1 MPSIKITIN
10 ARQRCIIFALL
21 QSPVHMTLS
30 SLAKETGL
38 TPRII
43 RYNLEAVRAWFREE
57 GVKLN
62 SRPGFGLEIDAS
74 KQERKLL
81 MAKVAHSTEDNLILT
96 RGQRQRITLFDLLSS
111 ETSLTYQGL
120 AANGGISRSTIIH
133 DVADIQKWL
142 NVYHLRL
149 ERIQNKGARIIGL
162 EQDRRYAML
171 NLIHEELGE
180 RKWYSLWF
188 NQDLKVLMD
197 KSLPLTLE
205 RYLKELPIAY
215 CHATVQHIEH
225 LVGDRMA
232 LYSRIELLMYL
243 AITINA
249 QQKGNFITS
258 MEVSALPTGI
268 KAEVARSVFFEI
280 VRKFSLT
287 FLEKESQML
296 SVVLFASKWQ
306 EDSNTS
312 PQEIRQV
319 LGEQPVRYAQ
329 AIVEHASNLLHPLLH
344 VDEELLSGLAVHLK
358 PVIYRIRYGLPI
370 VNTTLDDICQKYPEV
385 FRTAK
390 AGVASMEMDLGRPVQ
405 DEEIGFIAMY
415 LAAALNRL
423 RTRDKNS
430 HSVIVLGDGIRAK
443 ATYLKARLEYEFP
456 MLRVVE
462 VLSDLPEVM
471 EQLND
476 AELVLSLIPTE
487 IPNLPVLTVSPFL
500 TSAEKRTIQAW
511 ISEKEE
517 QSRRQYSITS
527 RKPDLVDVFLP
538 QNISFRQSVSSW
550 RDAVRLASQPLL
562 QAGMIQ
568 TEYTQAMIKIIEDYG
583 PYMILSP
590 GIILLHAR
598 PTDGVNEVCLSV
610 LLLEK
615 GVNFSET
622 SGLIDIAFVLGA
634 LDDTHHLNV
643 LSQLTALVYQPEF
656 VDALRKSTKPSD
668 VLRAVWNCANPVD
681 SPLALEE

>member
-1 MPSIKITIN
+1 MSSIKININ

-43 RYNLEAVRAWFREE
+43 RYNLEAVKAWFREE

-62 SRPGFGLEIDAS
+62 SRPGFGLEIDAT
-74 KQERKLL
+74 KQERKRL
-81 MAKVAHSTEDNLILT
+81 MAKVSQSTEDNLILT
-96 RGQRQRITLFDLLSS
+96 RGQRQRITLFDLLNS

-120 AANGGISRSTIIH
+120 AANGGISRSTVIH

-149 ERIQNKGARIIGL
+149 ERIQNKGARIVGL

-188 NQDLKVLMD
+188 SPDLKVLMD
-197 KSLPLTLE
+197 KSLPPTLE
-205 RYLKELPIAY
+205 RYLKGLPIAY
-215 CHATVQHIEH
+215 CHTTVQHIEH

-243 AITINA
+243 AISIDALRKSKTITA
-249 QQKGNFITS
+249 LEISSLPAGIKT
-258 MEVSALPTGI
+258 EVS
-268 KAEVARSVFFEI
+268 RSIFYEI

-296 SVVLFASKWQ
+296 SVVLFSSKWQ
-306 EDSNTS
+306 EDAVTNTHDLRS
-312 PQEIRQV
+312 V

-329 AIVEHASNLLHPLLH
+329 SIVEYCSNLLHPLLR

-370 VNTTLDDICQKYPEV
+370 VNSSLDDVCQKYPEV

-390 AGVASMEMDLGRPVQ
+390 AGVAAMEMDLGHPVQ
-405 DEEIGFIAMY
+405 DEEIGFISMY
-415 LAAALNRL
+415 LAAALSRL

-443 ATYLKARLEYEFP
+443 ATFLKARLEYEFP
-456 MLRVVE
+456 TLHVVE

-471 EQLND
+471 ERLNN

-511 ISEKEE
+511 ITEKEE
-517 QSRRQYSITS
+517 QNRRQYAISS

-538 QNISFRQSVSSW
+538 QNITFRQSVNSW
-550 RDAVRLASQPLL
+550 RDAVRLASQPLV
-562 QAGMIQ
+562 QGGMIQ
-568 TEYTQAMIKIIEDYG
+568 PEYTQAMIKIIEDYG

-590 GIILLHAR
+590 GVILLHAR
-598 PTDGVNEVCLSV
+598 PVDGVNEVCLSV

-615 GVNFSET
+615 GINFSED
-622 SGLIDIAFVLGA
+622 SGPIDVAFVLGA

-643 LSQLTALVYQPEF
+643 LSQLTSLIYQPEF
-656 VDALRKSTKPSD
+656 VDALRKSSKPSD
-668 VLRAVWNCANPVD
+668 VLRAVWNCANPLD
-681 SPLALEE
+681 SAVPAVN